1 MPLMNTQYEEI
12 IRDYNRQQLKNRREQ
27 EARMKEI
34 YQKIPRIREI
44 EKEEASF
51 YANKARRLLLQEDIA
66 DLKKNANNLKE
77 EKDMLLQRYGYS
89 KDYMKMQYRC
99 PICKDTGY
107 VNNEKCSCFKRKV
120 IELLYTQSNLKEVL
134 QKENFDTFSFV
145 WYDDKVENGRI
156 SPLENM
162 KKISKS
168 CLEMTANFDKEP
180 QNILFTGPAGTGK
193 TFLTHCIARELM
205 DACYSVIYLSATEF
219 FEILSKQT
227 FEDNNSM
234 DTQYLLDCDLL
245 IVDDLGTELSNSFTV
260 SRLFYCINE
269 RIIRKKAMVI
279 STNLSINTL
288 RDLYTE
294 RVTSRLLSSFKIY
307 ELYGADIRI
316 QKMIKKGQED

>member
-1 MPLMNTQYEEI
+1 MIPAGA
-12 IRDYNRQQLKNRREQ
+12 IRK
-27 EARMKEI
+27 
-34 YQKIPRIREI
+34 
-44 EKEEASF
+44 S
-51 YANKARRLLLQEDIA
+51 
-66 DLKKNANNLKE
+66 
-77 EKDMLLQRYGYS
+77 
-89 KDYMKMQYRC
+89 

>member
-27 EARMKEI
+27 EARMREV
-34 YQKIPRIREI
+34 YTKIPKIREI

-51 YANKARRLLLQEDIA
+51 YASKARRRLLQLEDCDSKTNI
-66 DLKKNANNLKE
+66 DELKREKE
-77 EKDMLLQRYGYS
+77 LLLQRYGYS

-99 PICKDTGY
+99 PTCKDTGY
-107 VNNEKCSCFKRKV
+107 VNNEKCSCFKRRV

-145 WYDDKVENGRI
+145 WYDDRAENGRI

-162 KKISKS
+162 KRISRS
-168 CLEMTANFDKEP
+168 CLEMTANFAKHP

-193 TFLTHCIARELM
+193 TFLTHCIAKELM
-205 DACYSVIYLSATEF
+205 DACYSVIYLSATDF
-219 FEILSKQT
+219 FDILSRQK
-227 FEDNNSM
+227 FEDDDSI

-294 RVTSRLLSSFKIY
+294 RITSRLLSSFRIY

-316 QKMIKKGQED
+316 QKMIKKRQED

>member
-66 DLKKNANNLKE
+66 DLEENANNLKV

-120 IELLYTQSNLKEVL
+120 IEL
-134 QKENFDTFSFV
+134 
-145 WYDDKVENGRI
+145 
-156 SPLENM
+156 
-162 KKISKS
+162 
-168 CLEMTANFDKEP
+168 
-180 QNILFTGPAGTGK
+180 
-193 TFLTHCIARELM
+193 
-205 DACYSVIYLSATEF
+205 
-219 FEILSKQT
+219 
-227 FEDNNSM
+227 
-234 DTQYLLDCDLL
+234 
-245 IVDDLGTELSNSFTV
+245 
-260 SRLFYCINE
+260 
-269 RIIRKKAMVI
+269 
-279 STNLSINTL
+279 
-288 RDLYTE
+288 
-294 RVTSRLLSSFKIY
+294 
-307 ELYGADIRI
+307 
-316 QKMIKKGQED
+316 